1 MLKCHL
7 DSKTNTCEIKIEGR
21 ITSILADL
29 AYLINDIYLA
39 FRNHGPIMGEVFKFS
54 LQKMVGDDSSPI
66 WQDFGTQEGA
76 QEVREDG
83 VKGVFVRVPRGLRD
97 LLDSLRGTE
106 HGE

>member
-29 AYLINDIYLA
+29 SYLINDIYLA
-39 FRNHGPIMGEVFKFS
+39 CRNENPLLGEAFRFS
-54 LQKMVGDDSSPI
+54 LQRMVGDDSSPI
-66 WQDFGTQEGA
+66 WQELGA
-76 QEVREDG
+76 HESTNEVREDG
-83 VKGVFVRVPRGLRD
+83 VKRVSIRFPGGLFGGFMRGK
-97 LLDSLRGTE
+97 

>member
-7 DSKTNTCEIKIEGR
+7 DHETNTCKIDVEGSAP
-21 ITSILADL
+21 SILADL
-29 AYLINDIYLA
+29 SCLINDIYLA
-39 FRNHGPIMGEVFKFS
+39 FRNHGPIMGEVFKFA
-54 LQKMVGDDSSPI
+54 LQEMVGDDSSPI
-66 WQDFGTQEGA
+66 WQDFDTQEGA

-83 VKGVFVRVPRGLRD
+83 VKGVSVRFPRGLRD

>member
-7 DSKTNTCEIKIEGR
+7 DRKSNTFKIDVEGSA
-21 ITSILADL
+21 TSILMDL
-29 AYLINDIYLA
+29 SYLINDIYLA
-39 FRNHGPIMGEVFKFS
+39 IRNTNPIAGGAFKFA

-66 WQDFGTQEGA
+66 WQELDTHEGA

-83 VKGVFVRVPRGLRD
+83 VKGVFVRVPGDLRD
-97 LLDSLRGTE
+97 LLDSQRGNE

>member
-7 DSKTNTCEIKIEGR
+7 DSKTNTCKIDVEGNAA
-21 ITSILADL
+21 SILADL
-29 AYLINDIYLA
+29 SYLINDIYLA
-39 FRNHGPIMGEVFKFS
+39 FRNHGPIMGEAFKFS

-66 WQDFGTQEGA
+66 WQDFGTQEGE

-83 VKGVFVRVPRGLRD
+83 VKGVSVLVPSGLRD
-97 LLDSLRGTE
+97 LLDDLRGNE

>member
-7 DSKTNTCEIKIEGR
+7 DNETNTCKIDVEGSAA
-21 ITSILADL
+21 SILADL

-39 FRNHGPIMGEVFKFS
+39 IRNTNPIDGGAFKFA
-54 LQKMVGDDSSPI
+54 LQEMVGDDSSPI
-66 WQDFGTQEGA
+66 WQEFDTHEGA

-83 VKGVFVRVPRGLRD
+83 VKEVSARVPRGLRD
-97 LLDSLRGTE
+97 LLDALGGNE